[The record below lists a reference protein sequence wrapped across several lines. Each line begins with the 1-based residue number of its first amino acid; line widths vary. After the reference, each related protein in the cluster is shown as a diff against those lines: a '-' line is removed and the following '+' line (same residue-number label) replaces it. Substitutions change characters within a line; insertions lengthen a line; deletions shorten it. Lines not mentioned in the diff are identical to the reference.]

1 MSPPVDNS
9 RLFQV
14 ATLEPANVPV
24 PLSEDEDLVE
34 VCLSDVGS
42 EEEQSKEQTR
52 KRKELEWNVITRKR
66 SSSKAAGVEEG
77 NLKKNPVVRK
87 YNPKTSATNEP
98 RKQKRRKAALNP
110 CLKCGDAEEG
120 HDCWVSK
127 KPWIRCFN
135 CGEQN
140 HVHMACKLAKGEG
153 RLKVR
158 FDVQKGPAR
167 ENVEKKIA
175 RLQQQLVAAVTQQ
188 VEERVKIDPKL

>member
-87 YNPKTSATNEP
+87 YNPKTS
-98 RKQKRRKAALNP
+98 
-110 CLKCGDAEEG
+110 EEG

-127 KPWIRCFN
+127 KPWIRKQTRKRK
-135 CGEQN
+135 E
-140 HVHMACKLAKGEG
+140 LEW
-153 RLKVR
+153 
-158 FDVQKGPAR
+158 
-167 ENVEKKIA
+167 NVMRTKTNSAISF
-175 RLQQQLVAAVTQQ
+175 L
-188 VEERVKIDPKL
+188 